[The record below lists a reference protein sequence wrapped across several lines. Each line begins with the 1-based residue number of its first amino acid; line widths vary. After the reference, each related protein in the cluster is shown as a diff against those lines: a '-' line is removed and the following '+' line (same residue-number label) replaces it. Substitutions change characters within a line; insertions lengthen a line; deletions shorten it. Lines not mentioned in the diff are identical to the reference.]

1 MLRVTHYTH
10 SLSRQ
15 PPATTKDVGC
25 PCAADGRLRGGGQ
38 LKPAAK
44 SMLEWSAHY
53 VHQPMT
59 YCSVMVL
66 CHALFIQDSPQAAH
80 HQPPL
85 RKWAVQLLSVHF
97 MSRGGVAGGLGKEIP
112 ISDIHPVGSPTP
124 PAQPHT
130 HWARNKHQA
139 SCCSHGTPTPQL
151 QPRPPTTSPPPASG
165 WRHHL
170 PLMLSRWSSVMAG
183 GRRLVCSEPRT
194 AAAAGEIITAKGR
207 SCTAAQQ
214 KAVDVTSFIH
224 SK

>member
-25 PCAADGRLRGGGQ
+25 PCAADGRLREGGQ

-53 VHQPMT
+53 VHQSMT
-59 YCSVMVL
+59 DCSVMVL

-97 MSRGGVAGGLGKEIP
+97 MSRGGWQA
-112 ISDIHPVGSPTP
+112 
-124 PAQPHT
+124 A
-130 HWARNKHQA
+130 WARRFQSVTFTQLGPPPLLLNHTRTGR
-139 SCCSHGTPTPQL
+139 GTNTKQVAAYTARGNTPAAATPSPKQ
-151 QPRPPTTSPPPASG
+151 PTTS
-165 WRHHL
+165 
-170 PLMLSRWSSVMAG
+170 
-183 GRRLVCSEPRT
+183 
-194 AAAAGEIITAKGR
+194 
-207 SCTAAQQ
+207 
-214 KAVDVTSFIH
+214 
-224 SK
+224 